1 MRLALILLLGITTF
15 AGGIVLDRAGGDRQA
30 SREALT
36 SARAEL
42 KQARQLAEEQ
52 QKKLEAL
59 PAQIKEVAMAVE
71 AKHLTLGVAKEAE
84 HKKALEADEKKRNDA
99 EKKRT
104 DAENLLSYARSQI
117 GSLGAELK
125 QTVSERNEW
134 SAYARELEARLEKA
148 NIAFQNAAQLA
159 TLANLAAQRA
169 ALENQVAQQRAQAL
183 LQQQQR
189 QQGRPAQESEGP
201 SIEQQQRDLNE
212 ADLRMKKYLQQQ
224 DWNNTKRALNQ
235 SLNQNR

>member
-15 AGGIVLDRAGGDRQA
+15 AAGVVLDRAGGDRQA

-36 SARAEL
+36 NAQAEL

-52 QKKLEAL
+52 QKKLEAI
-59 PAQIKEVAMAVE
+59 PAQIKEAAMAVE
-71 AKHLTLGVAKEAE
+71 AQQLALATTKEAE
-84 HKKALEADEKKRNDA
+84 HKKALDAGEKKRA
-99 EKKRT
+99 
-104 DAENLLSYARSQI
+104 DAENLLTYARSQI

-134 SAYARELEARLEKA
+134 SAYARELEGRLEKA
-148 NIAFQNAAQLA
+148 NIAFQNAAQQA

-169 ALENQVAQQRAQAL
+169 ALENQAAQQRALAL
-183 LQQQQR
+183 QQQQQR
-189 QQGRPAQESEGP
+189 QARSDEESQGP

-235 SLNQNR
+235 SLNQGR